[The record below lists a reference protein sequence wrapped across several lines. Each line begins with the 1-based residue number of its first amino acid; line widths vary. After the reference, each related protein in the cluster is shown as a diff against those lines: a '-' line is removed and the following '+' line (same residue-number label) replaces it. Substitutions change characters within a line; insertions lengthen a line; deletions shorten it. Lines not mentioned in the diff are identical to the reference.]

1 MSVPPATEIRR
12 LAEEN
17 DALKREV
24 ARQRSLVEASHSLH
38 STLDQD
44 RLLGIILDTA
54 SAAVG
59 AERGTVYLV
68 SADGR
73 EIWSRVVAGTES
85 LVIRLPLGR
94 GIAGTVAKT
103 GETIRIPDA
112 YADPRFDPSTD
123 KRSGFRTRSILC
135 SPIRNRDGKV
145 VGVFQLLNRR
155 GGPFEDSDVEFLD
168 ALSVHAA
175 LAIENAVLHTAALE
189 KERQEREIKAAQGIQ
204 RALLPER
211 SSRAAGPVVL
221 AGMNELCEDASGDYY
236 DFVDLRSGR
245 LGVAI
250 GDVSG
255 HGLGA
260 AMVMAEAR
268 ALLRAFALAVT
279 DLPRLLDLINDFLS
293 KDMTA
298 GRFMTLFCAAI
309 DPDTCEVSWA
319 SAGHNPV
326 LRFEAATRT
335 VQELHATG
343 RVLGVFPDA
352 GYEAGAPFRLAPG
365 DALLLYTDGATE
377 ALGKDGEL
385 FGESRLRAV
394 LEESAGKGA
403 EGLLAATKA
412 ALVAWTDGKPP
423 RDDLTLVAVTV
434 PVEGG
439 APAVAAVQEGGD
451 APA

>member
-1 MSVPPATEIRR
+1 MTVSASDSARL
-12 LAEEN
+12 LAENES
-17 DALKREV
+17 LRKEV
-24 ARQRSLVEASHSLH
+24 ARQRLLVEASHSLH

-54 SAAVG
+54 SGAVG
-59 AERGTVYLV
+59 AERGTVYLM
-68 SADGR
+68 SADGK

-94 GIAGTVAKT
+94 GIAGAVAQT

-112 YADPRFDPSTD
+112 YKDPRFDPSTD
-123 KRSGFRTRSILC
+123 KRSGFHTRSILC
-135 SPIRNRDGKV
+135 APIKNRDGKV

-175 LAIENAVLHTAALE
+175 LAIENAQLHTAAIE
-189 KERQEREIKAAQGIQ
+189 KERQDREIKAAQGIQ

-211 SSRAAGPVVL
+211 ATRASGPAML

-236 DFVDLRSGR
+236 DFFDLRSGK

-279 DLPRLLDLINDFLS
+279 ELPRLLDLINDFLA
-293 KDMTA
+293 KDLTG
-298 GRFMTLFCAAI
+298 GRFMTLFCGAL
-309 DPDTCEVSWA
+309 DPDTSEFSWA

-326 LRFEAATRT
+326 LRYVAATGE
-335 VQELHATG
+335 VKELGATG
-343 RVLGVFPDA
+343 RVLGIFPDA
-352 GYEAGAPFRLAPG
+352 NYGAGEGFTLRPG

-377 ALGKDGEL
+377 APRPDGEL
-385 FGESRLRAV
+385 FGDEQLVSVFKAHVHEGAEAV
-394 LEESAGKGA
+394 L
-403 EGLLAATKA
+403 AAIKSS
-412 ALVAWTDGKPP
+412 LVSWTAGKPP

-434 PVEGG
+434 SRDGSPAVAAAGGGG
-439 APAVAAVQEGGD
+439 APAS
-451 APA
+451 